1 MPTSPQ
7 HAADAGPAA
16 GAAAPATGGAS
27 GPDRSAGPA
36 ACPWCGAPTADTVPT
51 GTRRVRCAS
60 CGVQLT
66 WPWPAAAEL
75 DAAYADWYRPEGGRF
90 SGPGDAILRVTRGST
105 ARAVDRIAP
114 EGVVVDVGAGDGHLL
129 DALHRRGREAIGL
142 ERDADTTARPD
153 LRDDALDELE
163 RPARG
168 AAAVVLWHVIEHLP
182 EPREAIREAAR
193 LLRPGGVLVLACPN
207 ADSRQ
212 ARSFGDR
219 WLAWDQPRH
228 LVHFTPAALEEGL
241 RAEGFTVRRRGHLRA
256 GQSVF
261 CALHGLVGRVP
272 RAGDLYDAIRRPDA
286 RQVPLSGAR
295 RAWTV
300 AVAAALLPVAAAA
313 AVGEALEGRGASIYL
328 EAVRTGDPL
337 DQDPHGR

>member
-1 MPTSPQ
+1 MPSSPQ
-7 HAADAGPAA
+7 HAA
-16 GAAAPATGGAS
+16 APASAAHGAPTPGS
-27 GPDRSAGPA
+27 GPA
-36 ACPWCGAPTADTVPT
+36 ACPWCARSTDDVVPT
-51 GTRRVRCAS
+51 GARRVRCRG

-66 WPWPAAAEL
+66 WPWPDAAEL
-75 DAAYADWYRPEGGRF
+75 DHAYADWYRPEGGRF

-105 ARAVDRIAP
+105 AWTVDRIAP
-114 EGVVVDVGAGDGHLL
+114 DGVVIDVGAGDGHLL

-142 ERDADTTARPD
+142 ERDTDTTARPD

-163 RPARG
+163 RPDGG

-182 EPREAIREAAR
+182 EPRAAVREAAR

-228 LVHFTPAALEEGL
+228 LVHFTPRALEEGL
-241 RAEGFTVRRRGHLRA
+241 RAEGFEIRRRGHLRA

-272 RAGDLYDAIRRPDA
+272 YAGDLYDAIRQPDA
-286 RQVPLSGAR
+286 RQAPLSGVR
-295 RAWTV
+295 RAYTALV
-300 AVAAALLPVAAAA
+300 AGVLLPVAAAA
-313 AVGEALEGRGASIYL
+313 AVGEAREGRGASIYL
-328 EAVRTGDPL
+328 EAVRTAVTPTSDR
-337 DQDPHGR
+337 HAR

>member
-1 MPTSPQ
+1 MPPSPL
-7 HAADAGPAA
+7 HADAPADPGPAADAH
-16 GAAAPATGGAS
+16 
-27 GPDRSAGPA
+27 DRAAGPA
-36 ACPWCGAPTADTVPT
+36 ACPWCGAPTADAVPT
-51 GTRRVRCAS
+51 GTRRVRCTG

-66 WPWPAAAEL
+66 WPWPDPAEL
-75 DAAYADWYRPEGGRF
+75 DHAYADWYRPDGGRF

-105 ARAVDRIAP
+105 AWTVDRIAP
-114 EGVVVDVGAGDGHLL
+114 DGVVIDVGAGDGHLL
-129 DALHRRGREAIGL
+129 DALHRRGRDSIGL

-163 RPARG
+163 RPDGG

-182 EPREAIREAAR
+182 EPRAAIREAAR

-272 RAGDLYDAIRRPDA
+272 GAGDLYDAVRRPEA
-286 RQVPLSGAR
+286 RQAPLSGAR
-295 RAWTV
+295 RAWT
-300 AVAAALLPVAAAA
+300 AAAAA
-313 AVGEALEGRGASIYL
+313 AVLPVAALAAAGEALEGRGASIYL
-328 EAVRTGDPL
+328 EAVRTGATPTR
-337 DQDPHGR
+337 DPHGR